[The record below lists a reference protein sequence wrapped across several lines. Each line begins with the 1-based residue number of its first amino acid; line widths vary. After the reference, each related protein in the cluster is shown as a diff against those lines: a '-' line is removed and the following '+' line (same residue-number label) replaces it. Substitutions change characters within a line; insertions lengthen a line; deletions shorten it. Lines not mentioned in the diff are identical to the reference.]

1 MKVLNV
7 FFNGTR
13 VGEYRREPSGREQF
27 QYDRGWLDDGF
38 RLSISLP
45 LRGDVFRGSTV
56 RNVFGNVLP
65 DDAKTRHSIAEN
77 VGAEDD
83 SDFHLLAEIGR
94 DCVGSFQFLPEEET
108 PNKPWEIEYNPI
120 SAEELTNRIQSLE
133 YKPLGLDDNREFRI
147 SLAGNHEK
155 TTLLRH
161 NDQWNIPLNT
171 TPSSHIFKPQNSQKN
186 SIFDLDENEYFCMT
200 LAKTLDLPVPDL
212 DFKRFGSKTCL
223 IIDRFDRKWEQDALY
238 RIHAE
243 DFCQALNRPRTQKY
257 RQDSEDLMTK
267 CLRLLEE
274 TENPPRDQLRFIQHH
289 IYQWL
294 IGADDGHLKNFSL
307 YLSNEEE
314 TEERIRLAPFY
325 DISSAYPYDKDNP
338 KAPDEYP
345 YPSRGRPEQL
355 DFDPSL
361 VIPLA
366 GSNKRRVKDIEP
378 EDFYE
383 IARHCSVS
391 REAIQESVQVLS
403 GAILPAFEKTVGET
417 DDVVPKYVLEPIEH
431 GIKQRLKTIS

>member
-7 FFNGTR
+7 FFNGTP
-13 VGEYRREPSGREQF
+13 VGEYRRESSGREEF
-27 QYDRGWLDDGF
+27 EYHEDWLNDGF

-65 DDAKTRHSIAEN
+65 DDADTRSSIAEN

-94 DCVGSFQFLPEEET
+94 DCVGSFQFLPEGKT
-108 PNKPWEIEYNPI
+108 PNKPWEIEYDPV
-120 SAEELTNRIQSLE
+120 SEEELTERIQSLE
-133 YKPLGLDDNREFRI
+133 FKPLGLDDNREFRI

-155 TTLLRH
+155 TTLLRYK
-161 NDQWNIPLNT
+161 NQWNVPLNT
-171 TPSSHIFKPQNSQKN
+171 TPSSHIFKPQNSQKR
-186 SIFDLDENEYFCMT
+186 SIFDLDENEYFCMK
-200 LAKTLDLPVPDL
+200 LAKNLDLPVPNL
-212 DFKRFGSKTCL
+212 NFKRYGPKTCL
-223 IIDRFDRKWEQDALY
+223 IIDRFDRKWKEDELY
-238 RIHAE
+238 RIHTE

-257 RQDSEDLMTK
+257 LQGSEDLMTE

-289 IYQWL
+289 IFQWL

-307 YLSNEEE
+307 YLSNDEK
-314 TEERIRLAPFY
+314 TEERVRLAPFY
-325 DISSAYPYDKDNP
+325 DISSVEPYNKDNP
-338 KAPDEYP
+338 EAPDDYP
-345 YPSRGRPEQL
+345 YPRRERPQQL

-366 GSNKRRVKDIEP
+366 GSKRQRIRDIDP
-378 EDFYE
+378 EDFHD
-383 IARHCSVS
+383 IARHCSVRRDAVERS
-391 REAIQESVQVLS
+391 VEALS
-403 GAILPAFEKTVGET
+403 EAILPAFKTTADET
-417 DDVVPKYVLEPIEH
+417 GDVVPGYVLDPIEH
-431 GIKQRLKTIS
+431 GIKKRLQKIS